1 MELVLYKQILLENP
15 EGLGLDLEHKEQVYT
30 TELGT
35 GYCTAVPDTV
45 PLYWILYSCVEYCTA
60 VLSTVQMC

>member
-45 PLYWILYSCVEYCTA
+45 LPYRILYSCVEYCTD
-60 VLSTVQMC
+60 VLS